1 MERIKVSILV
11 PVYNVEKY
19 LKECLGSI
27 LGQTL
32 KDIEVICINDGS
44 KDDSLEI
51 LENYRKLDS
60 RITIIDKPNSGYGHT
75 MNVGLDKA
83 EGEYIGIVESD
94 DFVAA
99 EMFETLYNVAIESC
113 ADVVKSNYY
122 AYRQFSEP
130 HEEFV
135 EPLWDCRYNEIFS
148 PMDMINIFKVQ
159 PCIWSAVY
167 RKDFLKKNGIRFHE
181 TPGASYQDTSFAFKA
196 WTCAERVYLIRDGFL
211 RYRSDNENSS
221 VQSQA
226 KVFCICDEFKVM
238 EDYLKRFPDKQEK
251 VMPMLVK
258 MKLRDYKWNYN
269 RLAKKYRLQFMERMQ
284 EEFRMIQQQ
293 GYLKNRYLTEEEL
306 KEIDCII
313 EKGQLLW

>member
-1 MERIKVSILV
+1 MKKVKVSIIV
-11 PVYNVEKY
+11 PVYNVERY
-19 LKECLGSI
+19 LKECLDSI

-32 KDIEVICINDGS
+32 KEIEVICINDGS

-94 DFVAA
+94 DFVAT

-167 RKDFLKKNGIRFHE
+167 RKDFLKKNRIRFHE
-181 TPGASYQDTSFAFKA
+181 TPGASYQDTSFAFKV

-221 VQSQA
+221 VQSQS

-238 EDYLKRFPDKQEK
+238 EEYLKHFPDKQAK

-258 MKLRDYKWNYN
+258 IKLRDYKWNYN
-269 RLAKKYRLQFMERMQ
+269 RLAKQYRLQFMERMQ
-284 EEFRMIQQQ
+284 EEFHMMQQH
-293 GYLKNRYLTEEEL
+293 GYLKTRYLTEEEL
-306 KEIDCII
+306 KEIDCIL